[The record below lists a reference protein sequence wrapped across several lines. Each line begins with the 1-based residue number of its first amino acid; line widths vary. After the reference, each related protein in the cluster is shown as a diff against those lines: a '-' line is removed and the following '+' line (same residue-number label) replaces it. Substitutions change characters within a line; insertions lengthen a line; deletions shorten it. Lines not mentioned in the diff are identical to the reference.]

1 MISNQRRELVVKPM
15 EQSTHTNIA
24 RLLLLVWQRK
34 FMFLTTMIFSM
45 ALVLAWAFLA
55 TPIYRVSTSLLP
67 RQSHHGGGLMQS
79 VLGSFSGPAQFLGF
93 NAGLPANAQE
103 AIALLKSR
111 VIFNELAVKE
121 NLLPDLFAGKWN
133 AAANRWKRGHRIPT
147 MQDAWRFF
155 NRKIRVV
162 SRNKETGIV
171 TLQISWRNRFQAA
184 AWANDL
190 VKLVNEAM
198 RKRALSVARASLAS
212 LRVQYDAASSIEL
225 RNAIA
230 HLMEVQISKR
240 VMAKAQPDYAFTV
253 VDPAEVPDA
262 DKFASPRRKLIL
274 LFTLPFGIIIGVICV
289 LAADAWSELNSS
301 LKRMSRSMEHEAP

>member
-1 MISNQRRELVVKPM
+1 MTSNQRRELVVKPM
-15 EQSTHTNIA
+15 EQSTHINIA
-24 RLLLLVWQRK
+24 RLLLLVWRRK
-34 FMFLTTMIFSM
+34 FTFLAAMILSM

-67 RQSHHGGGLMQS
+67 RQSQHGGGIMRS
-79 VLGSFSGPAQFLGF
+79 VLGSFSGPAQLLGL

-111 VIFNELAVKE
+111 VIFNELVAKD

-133 AAANRWKRGHRIPT
+133 AAANRWKRGRRIPT
-147 MQDAWRFF
+147 MQDAWRLF

-162 SRNKETGIV
+162 SRNKETGVV
-171 TLQISWRNRFQAA
+171 TLQISWRNRFEAA
-184 AWANDL
+184 AWANEL
-190 VKLVNEAM
+190 VKLVNDAM
-198 RKRALSVARASLAS
+198 RNRALSVARASLTS

-253 VDPAEVPDA
+253 IDPAQVPDA

-289 LAADAWSELNSS
+289 LAADAWSELISS
-301 LKRMSRSMEHEAP
+301 LKRASRGTERDAP